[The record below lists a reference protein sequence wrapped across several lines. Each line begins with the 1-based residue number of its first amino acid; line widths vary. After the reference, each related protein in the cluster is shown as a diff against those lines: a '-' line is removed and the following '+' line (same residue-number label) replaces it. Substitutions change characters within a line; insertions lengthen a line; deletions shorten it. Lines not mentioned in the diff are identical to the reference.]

1 MPEFGPGGERLNY
14 NQLNE
19 NELALLQNYQPS
31 IIYGRTKPEAP
42 DNFVPST
49 VVYDKKVKKKWK
61 IIKNN

>member
-49 VVYDKKVKKKWK
+49 VVYDKKVKKNEK
-61 IIKNN
+61 

>member
-19 NELALLQNYQPS
+19 TELALLQNYQPS

-42 DNFVPST
+42 DNFVPAT
-49 VVYDKKVKKKWK
+49 VVYDKKV
-61 IIKNN
+61 NF